1 MVMPRKWKNP
11 TSTVCNGKQK
21 MFPEYNQWNGIL
33 VRCNAIQEHG
43 GKNQTYL
50 DCTYV
55 EEWQS
60 YDTYVE
66 WARQQVGFL
75 NREANGKLW
84 SIDKDIL
91 CRGNTR
97 YCPEL
102 CVFVPAFLNTFLLQ
116 SNSIRGEL
124 PIGVCRSSKGSFV
137 AQIRNNRLRERLG
150 SFSTPLEAFNAYK
163 NRKECLA
170 KELAIKYQGLVDPRV
185 ITALQNFT
193 VNIDD

>member
-1 MVMPRKWKNP
+1 MPAHRKWVNP
-11 TSTVCNGKQK
+11 SSIVSSGKQR
-21 MFPEYNQWNGIL
+21 MMPEYSQWNGIL
-33 VRCNAIQEHG
+33 VRCNASREQG

-50 DCTYV
+50 DCTYAA
-55 EEWQS
+55 EWQS

-91 CRGNTR
+91 LQGNTR

-102 CVFVPAFLNTFLLQ
+102 CVFVPALLNTFLLQ

-137 AQIRNNRLRERLG
+137 AQIRNNQLRERLG
-150 SFSTPLEAFNAYK
+150 SFNTPLEAFNAYK
-163 NRKECLA
+163 KRKEQLA
-170 KELAIKYQGLVDPRV
+170 KELAEKYKGLVDDRV
-185 ITALQNFT
+185 ITALLNFT
-193 VNIDD
+193 VNITD